1 MASRS
6 SSRLTQ
12 QQTLAQRLLPQQVQ
26 LARMLELTDR
36 EMEEEVKHQLEENPA
51 LESSS
56 DSETEPDQ
64 ADGATHATSDP
75 GERRYLNPRRSDP
88 DGPDPG
94 TLAVASPAS
103 LSEILSEQLREQ
115 AMPERIRRLAE
126 YLTGSIDSNGW
137 FTRTI
142 PQLTD
147 DAAVNLDLSP
157 HISIDEV
164 RRAWSAIRALDPPGI
179 GAMDLRDC
187 LLLQLDRLPDSTPHV
202 QSAREVVRHY
212 FDIFSHRNF
221 TMLAEESGIDIE
233 EIREANK
240 LILTLNP
247 KPAAHI
253 SAESDSTPTQSV
265 VPDFIV
271 ETDGE
276 SVSVSMPSN
285 LPELTIEESFNISDD
300 APDTESNEFIRTC
313 AREAHSFIDL
323 IKRRRQTLILIA
335 TAIVRIQR
343 DFFLSGDDE
352 SRICPMVLRDVAT
365 AVGMDISTVSR
376 AVAGKWLATQ
386 FGVYSLK
393 SFFNESVA
401 DSSSRE
407 VLAALK
413 ELIENE
419 DPTAPL
425 GDDALT
431 ALLGEQGYKLA
442 RRTVAK
448 YRDRLGIAPSRMRR
462 TL

>member
-6 SSRLTQ
+6 SSGLNQ

-36 EMEEEVKHQLEENPA
+36 EMEEEIRHRLEENPA
-51 LESSS
+51 LERT
-56 DSETEPDQ
+56 DSETADDAAPDR
-64 ADGATHATSDP
+64 AASAAEP
-75 GERRYLNPRRSDP
+75 GERRYLNPRTESE
-88 DGPDPG
+88 GPDPG
-94 TLAVASPAS
+94 TLAVARAATLP
-103 LSEILSEQLREQ
+103 EILSEQLSEQ
-115 AMPERIRRLAE
+115 ELSPRVRQLAE
-126 YLTGSIDSNGW
+126 YLTGSLDSNGW

-142 PQLTD
+142 PQLAA
-147 DAAVNLDLSP
+147 DAAVNFGARLSP
-157 HISIDEV
+157 STDEV
-164 RRAWSAIRALDPPGI
+164 RAAWAAIRALDPPGV

-202 QSAREVVRHY
+202 EAAREVVRHY

-221 TMLAEESGIDIE
+221 NQLAEESGIGIDE
-233 EIREANK
+233 LREANA

-247 KPAAHI
+247 KPAAYI
-253 SAESDSTPTQSV
+253 SAESDTAPTEGV
-265 VPDFIV
+265 APDFTV

-276 SVSVSMPSN
+276 TVTLSMPSN
-285 LPELTIEESFNISDD
+285 LPELAVEQSFNIADD
-300 APDTESNEFIRTC
+300 APDTDGNEFIRTC
-313 AREAHSFIDL
+313 AREARTFIDL
-323 IKRRRQTLILIA
+323 LKRRRNTLMSIA
-335 TAIVRIQR
+335 SAIVRIQR
-343 DFFLSGDDE
+343 EFFLSGDDE
-352 SRICPMVLRDVAT
+352 SRIRPMVLRDVAA

-401 DSSSRE
+401 DASSRE
-407 VLAALK
+407 VLAALR

-419 DPTAPL
+419 DHASPL

-431 ALLGEQGYKLA
+431 SLLNERGYQVA

-448 YRDRLGIAPSRMRR
+448 YRDRLGIAPSRFRR
-462 TL
+462 RL